1 MKKTTEREERM
12 KQQGSPDSKKGFRNH
27 ISIVAEQMGSF
38 FYILLIMAVSALAQ
52 NVDRLKD
59 ASFDF
64 LKEGGVIIG
73 ALVCLLVLA
82 FIIGRNLFVWAKT
95 RISIQENAI
104 VIERNTVNRK
114 KHTIGIKNIS
124 NINTE
129 QNLFEM
135 LLGTCKVKLDTNSLS
150 TADKTDVK
158 ILLKKREAEAF
169 CGQLARIMKAYEEGR
184 TLRNSEPDGVG
195 VMASGGGPSAVNDK
209 ADTGRSAWEG
219 DWSEESYDVRAD
231 FGALFV
237 HGLFSI
243 NIFSLCIVIAGGVG
257 AAATIIGIVR
267 NPGSAETV
275 LGMLISIFIAASI
288 FFSALW
294 DIVKGFVHY
303 YDFRAKREKD
313 KIYIR
318 YGFLKKVAY
327 TIPVDK
333 IQALKIR
340 QTFLA
345 RLAGKYMVEVI
356 NVGMNDEANQKA
368 FLVLYG
374 SYGQMEG
381 HLQLLLP
388 EFADSAAARI
398 ERTPAA
404 VWAVWMLPLCLWTG
418 VIGAAAL
425 ICCMVL
431 ERHILW
437 IWLGAGV
444 LILCI
449 LLGMVLWYR
458 TAGIGLNVG
467 FLKITRG
474 YFGRQSV
481 ILKYGKIQYLKTSQ
495 NFIARA
501 CGIEKGKI
509 SLLASMGEQSQGLPY
524 FRMRH
529 TEWIKEK
536 IVANRA

>member
-184 TLRNSEPDGVG
+184 TLRNSEPDGVE
-195 VMASGGGPSAVNDK
+195 
-209 ADTGRSAWEG
+209 RW
-219 DWSEESYDVRAD
+219 
-231 FGALFV
+231 
-237 HGLFSI
+237 
-243 NIFSLCIVIAGGVG
+243 
-257 AAATIIGIVR
+257 
-267 NPGSAETV
+267 
-275 LGMLISIFIAASI
+275 
-288 FFSALW
+288 
-294 DIVKGFVHY
+294 
-303 YDFRAKREKD
+303 
-313 KIYIR
+313 
-318 YGFLKKVAY
+318 
-327 TIPVDK
+327 
-333 IQALKIR
+333 
-340 QTFLA
+340 
-345 RLAGKYMVEVI
+345 
-356 NVGMNDEANQKA
+356 
-368 FLVLYG
+368 
-374 SYGQMEG
+374 
-381 HLQLLLP
+381 LQ
-388 EFADSAAARI
+388 
-398 ERTPAA
+398 AA
-404 VWAVWMLPLCLWTG
+404 V
-418 VIGAAAL
+418 
-425 ICCMVL
+425 
-431 ERHILW
+431 R
-437 IWLGAGV
+437 
-444 LILCI
+444 
-449 LLGMVLWYR
+449 LL
-458 TAGIGLNVG
+458 
-467 FLKITRG
+467 
-474 YFGRQSV
+474 
-481 ILKYGKIQYLKTSQ
+481 
-495 NFIARA
+495 
-501 CGIEKGKI
+501 
-509 SLLASMGEQSQGLPY
+509 
-524 FRMRH
+524 
-529 TEWIKEK
+529 
-536 IVANRA
+536 